1 MPNRDD
7 KGRFTSGNKGR
18 PKGTQNKAKKG
29 LEEAVRDL
37 VEGNLALVTKD
48 LKKLKPRERVRAI
61 TDLMKFALPAKRAV
75 DSNVHIDGLSEE
87 QADRILE
94 ELLAKYELN
103 GQ

>member
-29 LEEAVRDL
+29 VEEAVL
-37 VEGNLALVTKD
+37 EIVEGNLDKVMRD
-48 LKKLKPRERVRAI
+48 LKKLSPRDRVRAI
-61 TDLMKFALPAKRAV
+61 TDLLKYVLPAKRAI
-75 DSNVHIDGLSEE
+75 DSTVHIDGLSED
-87 QADRILE
+87 QANRILE
-94 ELLAKYELN
+94 EILAKLELN